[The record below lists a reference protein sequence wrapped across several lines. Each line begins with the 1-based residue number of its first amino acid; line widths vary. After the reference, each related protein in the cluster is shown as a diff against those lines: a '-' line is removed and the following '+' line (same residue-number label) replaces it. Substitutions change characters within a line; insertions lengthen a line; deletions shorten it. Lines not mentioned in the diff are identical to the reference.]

1 MTQISLTSGEI
12 MDIVSILCSKEQA
25 VYDKD
30 PLLSAYYLRMVQ
42 QFEDVYHK
50 LQELP
55 GEKRVA
61 NLILAAWIMII
72 IYRADQWE
80 LISAPQDIEKAW
92 ELADKLS
99 QETGVQ
105 HNVGRV

>member
-1 MTQISLTSGEI
+1 
-12 MDIVSILCSKEQA
+12 
-25 VYDKD
+25 
-30 PLLSAYYLRMVQ
+30 
-42 QFEDVYHK
+42 
-50 LQELP
+50 
-55 GEKRVA
+55 
-61 NLILAAWIMII
+61 MII